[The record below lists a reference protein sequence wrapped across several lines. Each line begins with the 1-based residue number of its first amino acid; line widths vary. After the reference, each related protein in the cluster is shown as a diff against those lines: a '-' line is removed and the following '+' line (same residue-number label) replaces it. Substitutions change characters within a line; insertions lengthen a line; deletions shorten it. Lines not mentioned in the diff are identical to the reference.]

1 MSVRVGPGHYLR
13 DTGRIETWVAR
24 RMGIS
29 SSYLSLLLS
38 GKRRWT
44 PALRE
49 RFAAAVDRPQS
60 AFDFAQS
67 RTARVRRLRHRGKLA
82 VEATGSHAERVDV
95 SVEYPRTRGPQNG
108 PQEANGDGRT
118 TPDRGGDCHHG
129 VGVVA
134 DAPALAEEA

>member
-67 RTARVRRLRHRGKLA
+67 RTARVRRLRHRGTLA
-82 VEATGSHAERVDV
+82 VEAPSSHAERVAAGSGYSDV
-95 SVEYPRTRGPQNG
+95 R
-108 PQEANGDGRT
+108 EAPDGR
-118 TPDRGGDCHHG
+118 
-129 VGVVA
+129 
-134 DAPALAEEA
+134 

>member
-13 DTGRIETWVAR
+13 DTGRYATWVAR

-67 RTARVRRLRHRGKLA
+67 RTARVRRVRHSGTLA
-82 VEATGSHAERVDV
+82 VEAPSSAPERRECGVKCDCPCEAE
-95 SVEYPRTRGPQNG
+95 
-108 PQEANGDGRT
+108 
-118 TPDRGGDCHHG
+118 
-129 VGVVA
+129 
-134 DAPALAEEA
+134 